1 MFRSR
6 ARKIRREL
14 TQRKGR
20 TAMACAA
27 VFVGVLGV
35 VILFSLSGIVTAKL
49 QEDFDSE
56 EVAMLRVILAL
67 PGEEEPDNA
76 AVIQTL
82 EGLEGVENV
91 EGEIDLS
98 LISWKRP
105 GADKFEDG
113 FINAVWEPFDQA
125 QIEPVRLLEG
135 RYPFTGQQEIVI
147 EKRMANREGLKVGD
161 QLVLRIVSGD
171 VPQEETWT
179 VVGTVFNPYGM
190 AGPPG
195 LDPNEVSLFATY
207 EDAVHIGGFPGLNL
221 LLVRYIDYNTANQ
234 QADRFVAAVAQE
246 TPYMTFTKELQD
258 PSVNQAF
265 EESTQ
270 MLGILQMLGMIALI
284 VSSFLVINIVN
295 TVVGEQRQQIGV
307 MKSLGATR
315 LDNILMYLGIALAYG
330 VVGTV
335 LGVLLGV
342 PLGSM
347 AAASMGGL
355 VGGTLIEGFN
365 VSPAGITMGIVMG
378 LLVPPLAA
386 LLPVFLGTRV
396 TILQAMTDLGIAVD
410 YGRGILARVIRR
422 LPLPINVRQGL
433 SNVTR
438 KKGRLFLTWVTLTL
452 AVGMFM
458 GIFGLFSSMGD
469 LIGGIFDSFAYE
481 IMVSIGPDEDYEQVQ
496 ALILDEVDGVKAVYP
511 STYLAFE
518 IEGFVNSQTQTEEPA
533 PLEVLG
539 IDPRGDSVLLDLEAG
554 TAWQADPD
562 RKGIVLSK
570 TAADTLEKTAGD
582 KLVFAVGGRPFETEI
597 IGVTSLPM
605 DFAFMNWR
613 ELADIGEF
621 LTGTTDPSTL
631 LVQLSQSDPNVD
643 EVDEVIDQ
651 VEEALV
657 AQGIGAAFQ
666 NWVLYSDVVSQ
677 AIQLFMMIFLIA
689 VFAMAAV
696 GAIGVLATLSMAVFE
711 RQKEIGVMRSI
722 GASSW
727 TIVGQFLVEGNL
739 IGILAWIAG
748 LPLAFLVGNG
758 LAMQMPFDVDPVSPN
773 SLLVGLVGIIV
784 ISTVSSLW
792 PSLSAARKTVSQI
805 IRYQ

>member
-1 MFRSR
+1 
-6 ARKIRREL
+6 L

-49 QEDFDSE
+49 QEDFDAE
-56 EVAMLRVILAL
+56 EVAMLQVSLAL

-76 AVIQTL
+76 AVIRML

-113 FINAVWEPFDQA
+113 FINAVWEPFDQVR
-125 QIEPVRLLEG
+125 IEPVRLLQG
-135 RYPFTGQQEIVI
+135 RFPFTGQKEIVI
-147 EKRMANREGLKVGD
+147 EKRMANQEGLKVGD

-171 VPQEETWT
+171 APQEETWT
-179 VVGTVFNPYGM
+179 VVGTVFNPYGIG
-190 AGPPG
+190 GPPG

-207 EDAVHIGGFPGLNL
+207 EDAVHIGGFPGLNQL
-221 LLVRYIDYNTANQ
+221 QVRYIDYNTTNQ
-234 QADRFVAAVAQE
+234 QADRFVAAVDQE
-246 TPYMTFTKELQD
+246 TPYMTFTKVLND
-258 PSVNQAF
+258 PAINEAF

-315 LDNILMYLGIALAYG
+315 LDNILMYIGIALAYG

-335 LGVLLGV
+335 TGVLLGV
-342 PLGSM
+342 PLGSV
-347 AAASMGGL
+347 AAAKMGGL

-386 LLPVFLGTRV
+386 LLPVILGTRV

-410 YGRGILARVIRR
+410 YGRGILARLIRR

-458 GIFGLFSSMGD
+458 GIFGLFYSMND
-469 LIGGIFDSFAYE
+469 LIAGIFDSFAYE
-481 IMVSIGPDEDYEQVQ
+481 IMVNMSPDEDHEQVQ

-511 STYLAFE
+511 STFLYFD
-518 IEGFVNSQTQTEEPA
+518 IEGFIASETGEPA
-533 PLEVLG
+533 PLQVLG
-539 IDPRGDSVLLDLEAG
+539 FDPRGDSVLLDLEAG

-562 RKGIVLSK
+562 RKGIVLAK

-605 DFAFMNWR
+605 DFAFMNWQ
-613 ELADIGEF
+613 ELAEIGEF

-651 VEEALV
+651 VEETLV

-666 NWVLYSDVVSQ
+666 NWVLYSDVISQ

-748 LPLAFLVGNG
+748 LPLAVPGGGPGRHHRHLYRRQPVAVPQRRAQDGVG
-758 LAMQMPFDVDPVSPN
+758 DH
-773 SLLVGLVGIIV
+773 
-784 ISTVSSLW
+784 
-792 PSLSAARKTVSQI
+792 
-805 IRYQ
+805 